1 MMEQN
6 NNKSFRLTEYAVYF
20 VNSDDRVFSVSMER
34 NGALNFSD
42 SHMPIHIG
50 YEYEARNIVKLLKI
64 LIPSYR
70 IFITEFTIEST
81 IPDIQKN
88 GKVDARIIYDSFEED
103 VCET

>member
-1 MMEQN
+1 MIKQNN

-34 NGALNFSD
+34 NGALIFSD

-70 IFITEFTIEST
+70 IFITEFTI
-81 IPDIQKN
+81 PDIQKN
-88 GKVDARIIYDSFEED
+88 GKVDARIIYDSFGED
-103 VCET
+103 

>member
-1 MMEQN
+1 MIEQN
-6 NNKSFRLTEYAVYF
+6 DDNKSFRMTEYAVYF
-20 VNSDDRVFSVSMER
+20 INSDDKVFSVFMER
-34 NGALNFSD
+34 NGALIFSD

-70 IFITEFTIEST
+70 IFITEFTI
-81 IPDIQKN
+81 PDIENIQKN